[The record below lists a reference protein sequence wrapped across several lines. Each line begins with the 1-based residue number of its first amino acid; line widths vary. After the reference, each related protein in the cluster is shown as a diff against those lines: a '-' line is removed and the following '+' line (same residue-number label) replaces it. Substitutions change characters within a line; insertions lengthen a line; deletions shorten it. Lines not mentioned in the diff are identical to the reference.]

1 MKKRSITAFTT
12 VLMMSF
18 SGTAMAQSDNLLSLP
33 MDDLRSELDRRYD
46 EALAK
51 TKEPQVLAG
60 LNNVYTWA
68 TEAKIQCAIAIGYT
82 KSNTRDEDSI
92 SKCDRFYQ
100 RMLYTPSPTP
110 VTPPLPPA
118 PTASLCNDEVPAAFY
133 FEWDSAV
140 PMAGAAEKV
149 AFINQNRT
157 VCNWRSIDVVGHTD
171 RSGPDSYNYPLS
183 LERANAIADLM
194 RQAGVPDSILTV
206 DGKGEDNPRVE
217 TLDGERNP
225 ANRRVEIKIN
235 R

>member
-1 MKKRSITAFTT
+1 MKKRTITTFAT
-12 VLMMSF
+12 VLTMSF
-18 SGTAMAQSDNLLSLP
+18 SGTAMAQSDNLVSLP
-33 MDDLRSELDRRYD
+33 MDDLRSELERRYD

-51 TKEPQVLAG
+51 TLDPQVLAG
-60 LNNVYTWA
+60 LDNVHTWA

-82 KSNTRDEDSI
+82 KSGTRDEESI
-92 SKCDRFYQ
+92 NKCDRFYQ
-100 RMLYTPSPTP
+100 RMQYTP
-110 VTPPLPPA
+110 PPA
-118 PTASLCNDEVPAAFY
+118 PIPTPPTPPASLCNDEVPAAFF

-140 PMAGAAEKV
+140 PMAAASEKI
-149 AFINQNRT
+149 AFINQNRLA
-157 VCNWRSIDVVGHTD
+157 CNWSSIGVVGHTD

-194 RQAGVPDSILTV
+194 RQAGIPDSMITV

-225 ANRRVEIKIN
+225 ANRRVEITIN